1 MHIYSMPQPQK
12 LASAEIPTFDRFRN
26 FHVICSLS
34 ESEDLFGFGDTAH
47 GWARPEDGDSCSGM
61 LFL

>member
-12 LASAEIPTFDRFRN
+12 LASAEIPTIDRFRN

-34 ESEDLFGFGDTAH
+34 ESEDSMALVTLRTA
-47 GWARPEDGDSCSGM
+47 E
-61 LFL
+61 